1 MPASIAEAAAVG
13 ANIFFTNTNGI
24 ATFINGPAILV
35 NNAPKNA
42 PD

>member
-1 MPASIAEAAAVG
+1 MLASIAEAAGVG
-13 ANIFFTNTNGI
+13 ANIFFTNGI
-24 ATFINGPAILV
+24 ATLINGPTILV